1 LLRCNTN
8 GITLLCGNLFG
19 ICNTF
24 CQTICVGVGTS
35 GTSGTCGTSFWELV
49 VHREHQGQQPDNLF
63 GIARQYEQ
71 SLPGASIVIRL
82 PNNISSSTVA
92 HGREIKNPRI
102 STRVRQVVT
111 N

>member
-1 LLRCNTN
+1 M
-8 GITLLCGNLFG
+8 GSPSSVE
-19 ICNTF
+19 ICLAF
-24 CQTICVGVGTS
+24 VIRFAKQYVSASVLQ
-35 GTSGTCGTSFWELV
+35 EHRVLV
-49 VHREHQGQQPDNLF
+49 VHLFGNLWYIGNIRDSSPTICLALPDN
-63 GIARQYEQ
+63 IQC
-71 SLPGASIVIRL
+71 LPGASIVIRL